1 MTSGIRRS
9 ALPRRTTAV
18 RRGAAAAAVA
28 AALFLA
34 ACGSKE
40 SEPVVTVQAAAAK
53 RTAIARVVTAEAV
66 LFPLNQAA
74 LTPKI
79 SAPVRAFYVN
89 RGSKV
94 RRGQLLAVLENRD
107 LAAVAMENK
116 GTLEQAQ
123 AGYESTTAAG
133 VPETMQKAELES
145 EQTQRAFEAAQK
157 VYQSR
162 EELYRQ
168 GALPR
173 KQLDEA
179 GVALT
184 QARAQ
189 YEIAQQHL
197 AALKAGGKQRQL
209 RAASGELT
217 AAKGRYQGA
226 ASQLSYSEIRS
237 PINGVVTDRP
247 LYPGEM
253 APAGTPLVTVMDISQ
268 VIAKAHIPQ
277 EEAALLKKG
286 DAATL
291 EVPGSEAEVPG
302 KVTLVSPALDA
313 DSTTVEIWV
322 QAANPAQA
330 LKPGTSVRVS
340 IPAQEEPQ
348 AIVVPFSAVL
358 TAPEG
363 GTSVLVLG
371 SDQRAH
377 QRTVKLGIRNGDQV
391 QITEGLKAG
400 EQVITAGAYG
410 LPDNTRVRV
419 ETGTAPRE

>member
-1 MTSGIRRS
+1 MTSGIRRK
-9 ALPRRTTAV
+9 APRRTSAV
-18 RRGAAAAAVA
+18 RWGALAAAVA
-28 AALFLA
+28 AALFSA
-34 ACGSKE
+34 ACSGSKE
-40 SEPVVTVQAAAAK
+40 SEPVVTVQAAVAK
-53 RTAIARVVTAEAV
+53 RTAIARVITAEAV
-66 LFPLNQAA
+66 LYPLNQAA

-79 SAPVRAFYVN
+79 SAPVRAFYVK

-107 LAAVAMENK
+107 LAAAEMENK
-116 GTLEQAQ
+116 GSYEQAQ

-133 VPETMQKAELES
+133 VPEAMQKAELEL
-145 EQTQRAFEAAQK
+145 EQAQQAFEAEQK

-162 EELYRQ
+162 EDLYRQ

-184 QARAQ
+184 QARGQ
-189 YEIAQQHL
+189 YEIAKQHL
-197 AALKAGGKQRQL
+197 AAMKAGGKQRQL
-209 RAASGELT
+209 RAASGELA
-217 AAKGRYQGA
+217 AAKGRYLGA

-237 PINGVVTDRP
+237 PIDGVVTERP
-247 LYPGEM
+247 SYPGEM
-253 APAGTPLVTVMDISQ
+253 APAGTPLVTVMDLSQ

-277 EEAALLKKG
+277 EEAALLKAG

-302 KVTLVSPALDA
+302 KVTLVSPALDS
-313 DSTTVEIWV
+313 DSTTVEIWI
-322 QAANPAQA
+322 QAANRAQA
-330 LKPGTSVRVS
+330 LKPGTTVRVS

-348 AIVVPFSAVL
+348 AIVVPASTVL
-358 TAPEG
+358 TAPDG
-363 GTSVLVLG
+363 GMSVMVLG

-377 QRTVKLGIRNGDQV
+377 QRTVKLGVRNGALV
-391 QITEGLKAG
+391 QITTGLKAG

-419 ETGTAPRE
+419 ETGTAPPE